1 MKREIH
7 LFPSSPHSCLPLSVL
22 SIPQLSHFEIS
33 NTQDMATQDP
43 HVIADLVKSLE
54 TAQKAKKGETKF
66 TCKKNTFVVAGTN
79 NVTVD
84 SWKFMDWDYKHAG
97 LPTYARGLFT
107 TRRRDN
113 IPEIA
118 TRGYDKFFNVG
129 ETRTTEW
136 RNIEK
141 NTKGP
146 YELSVKENG
155 CIIFISAL
163 EDDTLLVCSKHSTG
177 GRDDTKLTH
186 AQAGE
191 RWAERHVSSVNRS
204 VKDLARALRQM
215 NVTAVGELCDDTFE
229 EHVLAYDEASS
240 GIYLHGLNYNQPDF
254 QTMSCDQVHKFA
266 DDWGFKKAKFEVFDD
281 IFRVQSFLEG
291 CAETGTWDGRE
302 TEGFVIRCQ
311 LSDNGSGPYR
321 NWFFK
326 YKFDE
331 PYLMYRQWRE
341 CTKAVIG
348 GKHPKIRK
356 HEKVTEE
363 YLQFAR
369 RILMKNTKMASDYMN
384 NHGII
389 ALREEFLKERGL
401 NGSELIALEAKKQ
414 NDARETNKNVI
425 LEPIASL
432 GCGKTTVALALVR
445 LFGWGHIQNDNI
457 PKQKNKPKKF
467 AFEVSHAL
475 GEHSVVIADRNNHQ
489 RRERAQLMD
498 DIYPVLPDAQFVA
511 LHYVHEPKAEMLPAI
526 REFTRKRVL
535 QRGDNHQSIRAG
547 TNAQDETIGI
557 MEGFLGRFEGIDTT
571 RLPDENFDHVID
583 LDVCASSRENLETV
597 VKALHAAYPR
607 LVPTMPTAAALDEAI
622 NASLNDYRVD
632 KDLSYSYGP
641 RQKPKNKTK
650 NPQTN
655 DLLTEPTDPTPE
667 TLSKKI
673 EYFNISLPTT
683 QITTILHSLFPPTT
697 SPETSRLYNQLVNSR
712 RLQPTFHVTLIHRAS
727 KKDHPDTWDNL
738 ATRYIDT
745 QTKNPVIDPLQSP
758 PTLGSARVRLE
769 RLVWDNRIMA
779 FVARILPAEGGEGE
793 ARTAVA
799 EWPCANHIPH
809 ITVGTAAP
817 DVKPKESND
826 LLRRWVEVG
835 SGGETGIF
843 EAEVEGVK
851 VVDGVVGLVMSRGK
865 Y

>member
-1 MKREIH
+1 
-7 LFPSSPHSCLPLSVL
+7 
-22 SIPQLSHFEIS
+22 
-33 NTQDMATQDP
+33 MATQDP
-43 HVIADLVKSLE
+43 HTISQLVKSLE
-54 TAQKAKKGETKF
+54 TARKAKKGETKF
-66 TCKKNTFVVAGTN
+66 TCKKSTFTVAGTN

-107 TRRRDN
+107 TTRRDN

-118 TRGYDKFFNVG
+118 TRGYDKFFNVN
-129 ETRTTEW
+129 ETRATEW
-136 RNIEK
+136 RNVEK
-141 NTKGP
+141 NTRGP

-163 EDDTLLVCSKHSTG
+163 EDDKLLVCSKHSTG
-177 GRDDTKLTH
+177 ARDDTKLTH

-191 RWAERHVSSVNRS
+191 RWTERHVSSVNRS
-204 VKDLARALRQM
+204 VKELARTLREM

-311 LSDNGSGPYR
+311 LSDNGTGPYR

-326 YKFDE
+326 YKFEE

-369 RILMKNTKMASDYMN
+369 RILMKNPKMATDYMN

-389 ALREEFLKERGL
+389 ALRDEFLKERGL
-401 NGSELIALEAKKQ
+401 NGSELIALEAKKLSESQ
-414 NDARETNKNVI
+414 ETSKNVI

-432 GCGKTTVALALVR
+432 GCGKTTVALALVK
-445 LFGWGHIQNDNI
+445 LFGWGHVQNDNI
-457 PKQKNKPKKF
+457 PKQKGKPKKF

-475 GEHSVVIADRNNHQ
+475 AEHSVVIADRNNHQ
-489 RRERAQLMD
+489 RRERTQLME

-511 LHYVHEPKAEMLPAI
+511 LHYVHEPKADMLPAI
-526 REFTRKRVL
+526 REVTRKRVL
-535 QRGDNHQSIRAG
+535 ERGDNHQTIRAG
-547 TNAQDETIGI
+547 TNDQHETIGI
-557 MEGFLGRFEGIDTT
+557 MEGFLGRFEGIDTS
-571 RLPDENFDHVID
+571 RLPDMNLDHIID

-607 LVPTMPTAAALDEAI
+607 LVPTMPTAAELDEAI
-622 NASLNDYRVD
+622 AASLDEYRVT
-632 KDLSYSYGP
+632 KDLSYSYAP
-641 RQKPKNKTK
+641 SPKQKNKTK
-650 NPQTN
+650 PQETGP
-655 DLLTEPTDPTPE
+655 LPEPTDSRFSPE
-667 TLSKKI
+667 ALSKKI
-673 EYFNISLPTT
+673 EYFNISLPTAE
-683 QITTILHSLFPPTT
+683 ITTILRSLFTPTT
-697 SPETSRLYNQLVNSR
+697 PPETARLYNQLLNFR

-727 KKDHPDTWDNL
+727 KKDNPETWDHL
-738 ATRYIDT
+738 ANRYIET
-745 QTKNPVIDPLQSP
+745 QTKTPVSNPIQHP
-758 PTLGSARVRLE
+758 PTLGSARVRIE

-779 FVARILPAEGGEGE
+779 FVARILPAEGVEAEG
-793 ARTAVA
+793 AQATSVA
-799 EWPCANHIPH
+799 EWPCANPIPH
-809 ITVGTAAP
+809 ITVGTASQ

-826 LLRRWVEVG
+826 LLKRWLEVG
-835 SGGETGIF
+835 SGGDTGIF

-851 VVDGVVGLVMSRGK
+851 VVDGIVGLVMARGK

>member
-1 MKREIH
+1 
-7 LFPSSPHSCLPLSVL
+7 
-22 SIPQLSHFEIS
+22 
-33 NTQDMATQDP
+33 MATQDP
-43 HVIADLVKSLE
+43 HVISQLVKSLE
-54 TAQKAKKGETKF
+54 TARKARKGQLRF
-66 TCKKNTFVVAGTN
+66 TCKKHTFVLAN
-79 NVTVD
+79 NVIVD
-84 SWKFMDWDYKHAG
+84 SWKFQDWDYKQAG

-107 TRRRDN
+107 TKRKDN
-113 IPEIA
+113 TPEIA

-129 ETRTTEW
+129 ETKNTEW

-141 NTKGP
+141 NTRGP

-177 GRDDTKLTH
+177 ARDDTKVSH

-191 RWAERHVSSVNRS
+191 RWVERHVSSVNRS
-204 VKDLARALRQM
+204 VKELARTLREM

-254 QTMSCDQVHKFA
+254 QTMPCDKVHKFA

-281 IFRVQSFLEG
+281 IFRVQNFLEG

-311 LSDNGSGPYR
+311 LSDNGTEPYR

-326 YKFDE
+326 YKFEE

-341 CTKAVIG
+341 CTKSVIR
-348 GKHPKIRK
+348 GKHPKIKK

-369 RILMKNTKMASDYMN
+369 RTLLRNPDMANDYLN

-389 ALREEFLKERGL
+389 ALRDEFLKERGM
-401 NGSELIALEAKKQ
+401 NGSELIALEAKRL
-414 NDARETNKNVI
+414 NESLDVNKHVI
-425 LEPIASL
+425 LAPVASL
-432 GCGKTTVALALVR
+432 GCGKTTVALALVK
-445 LFGWGHIQNDNI
+445 LFGWGHVQNDNI
-457 PKQKNKPKKF
+457 PKQRNKAQKF
-467 AFEVSHAL
+467 AFEISHAL

-489 RRERAQLMD
+489 RRERKQLMD

-511 LHYVHEPKAEMLPAI
+511 LHWVHEPKADMLPAI
-526 REFTRKRVL
+526 REVTRKRVL
-535 QRGDNHQSIRAG
+535 DRGDNHQSIRAG
-547 TNAQDETIGI
+547 TNAREETVGI
-557 MEGFLGRFEGIDTT
+557 MEGFLGRFEGVDTT
-571 RLPDENFDHVID
+571 RLPDQVFDHVID

-597 VKALHAAYPR
+597 VRALHAAYPR
-607 LVPTMPTAAALDEAI
+607 LVPTMPTAAELDEAI
-622 NASLNDYRVD
+622 DASLNDYTVT
-632 KDLSYSYGP
+632 KDLSYSYGAP
-641 RQKPKNKTK
+641 QKPKKKTK
-650 NPQTN
+650 SQEPGP
-655 DLLTEPTDPTPE
+655 LLPEPTDSPFSPE
-667 TLSKKI
+667 ALSKKI

-683 QITTILHSLFPPTT
+683 EITSILHSLFRPTT
-697 SPETSRLYNQLVNSR
+697 APETARLYNQLINSR

-727 KKDHPDTWDNL
+727 KKDNPEIWDQL
-738 ATRYIDT
+738 ANCYIDT
-745 QTKNPVIDPLQSP
+745 QTKNPVQNPAQYP
-758 PTLGSARVRLE
+758 PALGSARVRIE

-779 FVARILPAEGGEGE
+779 FVARILPAEGVETETG
-793 ARTAVA
+793 VA
-799 EWPCANHIPH
+799 EWPCANSIPH
-809 ITVGTAAP
+809 ITVGTVAP